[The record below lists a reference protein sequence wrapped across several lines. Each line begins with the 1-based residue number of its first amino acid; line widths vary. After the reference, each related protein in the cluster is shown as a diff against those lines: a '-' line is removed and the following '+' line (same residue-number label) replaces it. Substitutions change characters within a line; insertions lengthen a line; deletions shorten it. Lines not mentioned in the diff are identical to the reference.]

1 MAAPGVSCRLVSSFP
16 RACAGV
22 GSRGA
27 PGVSL
32 GLLTLLLWL
41 LAAAVPG
48 WAAALLGSG
57 SARQPYDLIVLVI
70 APKEGPATV
79 VASYPQVTDHQ
90 ALREGVAEL
99 GRRARA
105 TVSQVQVRDAV
116 LTRETAAR
124 GTDAEF
130 AAAGLVRS
138 GGPLPVGPIVRALPD
153 WRHLRLVFVVE
164 EGFRFAGPT
173 EVALTGFSVRLVSDQ
188 APYEYDVERTTGR
201 PRAAPTSE
209 PGEEAETEPPPRA
222 RRGVLPAVMIGL
234 PSGLLLGWLLY
245 GWWERA
251 AARRTQGGSGSPG
264 TPGR

>member
-1 MAAPGVSCRLVSSFP
+1 MAAPGASCRLVPPPP
-16 RACAGV
+16 RAWAGV

-27 PGVSL
+27 AAVSF

-41 LAAAVPG
+41 LATAGPVRAAGAPG
-48 WAAALLGSG
+48 GAG
-57 SARQPYDLIVLVI
+57 RQPYDLMVLVI
-70 APKEGPATV
+70 APKEGPAAV
-79 VASYPQVTDHQ
+79 VASYPEVTDHE
-90 ALREGVAEL
+90 ALRQAVAEL

-105 TVSQVQVRDAV
+105 TVSQVRVRDAA
-116 LTRETAAR
+116 LTREAAAQ

-130 AAAGLVRS
+130 SAVGLVKS
-138 GGPLPVGPIVRALPD
+138 GQPLPVGPIVRAMPD

-201 PRAAPTSE
+201 PQAAPASE
-209 PGEEAETEPPPRA
+209 PGEEEETEPPPRP
-222 RRGVLPAVMIGL
+222 RQGVLPAVMIGL

-251 AARRTQGGSGSPG
+251 SARRTQGGSGSSSP
-264 TPGR
+264 PGR